1 MTAPVFNLDAAL
13 DALAAS
19 DDGEK
24 LTAGDAKL
32 VAELDQRLQGEWHE
46 YQRRQDRLDYEAW
59 LATQCRYCG
68 PEGATGDC
76 GDCPEGAEAAELKQ
90 PDSRPIP
97 PPSPKPASP
106 SDMPPLPPMRPL
118 PGPTRGPNFLP
129 LALTVEQPDDREA
142 AAWQL
147 PDVEQL
153 LEAIRKQPLVTPVP
167 MDDPALWSPA

>member
-13 DALAAS
+13 DALAAH

-24 LTAGDAKL
+24 LTPGDAKL
-32 VAELDQRLQGEWHE
+32 VAELDRRLQQEWYE
-46 YQRRQDRLDYEAW
+46 VQRRQDRFEREAW
-59 LATQCRYCG
+59 LATQCRFCG

-90 PDSRPIP
+90 PAPQ
-97 PPSPKPASP
+97 PSPKPASP